1 MKKAQCGECGRAGG
15 YPLYCMRCAEEMLKQ
30 SEQEKYKLAETDIYD
45 FAGWLTTRAG
55 VMKVGASS
63 DASLMS
69 EAVGE
74 YIKTFPER
82 FSVLQRRDGLTEQQI
97 KYLLSEYIKTFPNR
111 FSALQQR
118 PWVGLT
124 DEEVSQV
131 IEMGLGVRDSI
142 ETALEKLQDKNSC

>member
-1 MKKAQCGECGRAGG
+1 MKKAQCGECGRAKG

-30 SEQEKYKLAETDIYD
+30 SE
-45 FAGWLTTRAG
+45 
-55 VMKVGASS
+55 
-63 DASLMS
+63 
-69 EAVGE
+69 
-74 YIKTFPER
+74 
-82 FSVLQRRDGLTEQQI
+82 
-97 KYLLSEYIKTFPNR
+97 
-111 FSALQQR
+111 R

>member
-30 SEQEKYKLAETDIYD
+30 SEH
-45 FAGWLTTRAG
+45 
-55 VMKVGASS
+55 
-63 DASLMS
+63 
-69 EAVGE
+69 
-74 YIKTFPER
+74 
-82 FSVLQRRDGLTEQQI
+82 
-97 KYLLSEYIKTFPNR
+97 
-111 FSALQQR
+111 